1 MNEQILLLKTML
13 TSSSNINVLRH
24 SDDKKKRSMATG
36 NIIGFGFIYLLLA
49 MYTGGVSFGM
59 SYFGLSESVPVL
71 PATIIF
77 ALSFFLTLFK
87 AHGILFGFKEIDLLM
102 SMPFTVKNVV
112 SSRFLFVYIENLK
125 WTLVL
130 SFSSLIGYI
139 IGGRPSALSVII
151 WVVLTFFLPVIPMLI
166 AALISALVGGIGAG
180 FKHKNIVLTIL
191 TFILVIPL
199 FFVRFFIE
207 DTIKNNKIEEVV
219 TGSADAFSNAS
230 DFIPTA
236 KWFSDAVNDYS
247 IPAIILIF
255 AISITAYEVFFFVF
269 SKFYKRINSK
279 LSESH
284 TSKAKIKDKDFR
296 AESVVMSICFK
307 EAKRFTG
314 SVAYM
319 TNIGMGAVMSVV
331 FGIAI
336 LFINVNKMIS
346 SMAGVEVDLSNVSAS
361 LVVPVLVYFF
371 TGMVPS
377 TACSMSLEGKNYW
390 IIQTLPVKMMDLLKG
405 KMLFNIFL
413 FLPVGLFAT
422 VMSCISLKANFVE
435 VIVAL
440 CFTIT
445 ANLFSTAFGMLVGV
459 KNMQLD
465 WENEIQVI
473 KQGRAVASYLLP
485 NMFGTMFIGG
495 GAVALGIAFK
505 ILPITIGLLSVVY
518 LLLAILFYSRLNRQM
533 LRN

>member
-1 MNEQILLLKTML
+1 MNDQILLLKTII
-13 TSSSNINVLRH
+13 TSTSNINVLRH
-24 SDDKKKRSMATG
+24 SDDKKKRSLATG

-49 MYTGGVSFGM
+49 IYTGGISFGM
-59 SYFGLSESVPVL
+59 SYFGMAEAVPGI

-87 AHGILFGFKEIDLLM
+87 AHGILFGYKEYDMLM

-112 SSRFLFVYIENLK
+112 SSRFLFMYFDNLK
-125 WTLVL
+125 WTCVL

-139 IGGRPSALSVII
+139 IGGKPSGLSVII

-166 AALISALVGGIGAG
+166 AVFISALIGGIGAG

-230 DFIPTA
+230 GFIPTA
-236 KWFSDAVNDYS
+236 KWFSDAVNDHS
-247 IPAIILIF
+247 IVAVILIF
-255 AISITAYEVFFFVF
+255 AISITAYEVFFFIF
-269 SKFYKRINSK
+269 SRFYKGINSK
-279 LSESH
+279 LSESR
-284 TSKAKIKDKDFR
+284 TSKARVKDTDFKAR
-296 AESVVMSICFK
+296 SVVMSVCIK

-346 SMAGVEVDLSNVSAS
+346 SMAGMEVDLSGVAAA

-390 IIQTLPVKMMDLLKG
+390 IMQSLPLKMMDVLKG

-422 VMSCISLKANFVE
+422 VMSCISLKASPVE

-440 CFTIT
+440 CYTV
-445 ANLFSTAFGMLVGV
+445 AVNLFSTAFGMLVGV

-485 NMFGTMFIGG
+485 NMFGTMLIGG
-495 GAVALGIAFK
+495 GAVAIGIAFK
-505 ILPITIGLLSVVY
+505 ILPITIGILSAVY
-518 LLLAILFYSRLNRQM
+518 LLLALLSYSKLKKYSF
-533 LRN
+533 